1 MFFGV
6 DLRKTLK
13 ELMRRTVS
21 VKDYVMHMNEPF
33 RDRFLERMK
42 AYSLKKDVAEEM
54 KKYVGEISVVV
65 YPVVGWLVVSPR
77 FWLVVD
83 RPCWLVGLKFNPQT
97 QTTKKGKPHDKK
109 QS

>member
-42 AYSLKKDVAEEM
+42 AYSLKEDVAEEM
-54 KKYVGEISVVV
+54 KKYVDEISVVV
-65 YPVVGWLVVSPR
+65 YPVVGWLFLPV
-77 FWLVVD
+77 FGWLLAV
-83 RPCWLVGLKFNPQT
+83 LVGWL
-97 QTTKKGKPHDKK
+97 D
-109 QS
+109 